1 MKYFWRLCT
10 IVILFGLTILSGC
23 TGCNNRSERLNE
35 TKTKEKSNTE
45 EQNTLNNDSDN
56 SERKISKAVFFI
68 ENSESMFGYVSGFTE
83 YVDVIS
89 ELAEKPKFA
98 EEKTQREFY
107 FINGGDILKV
117 TPIGNNPAVLKKKLN
132 TTGFNCGDKTKSNL
146 NSMFQKA
153 LEKARKDTISILI
166 SDAIY
171 DLGKPNAPMNALA
184 TEGRET
190 RSRFIERLG
199 DGDLQTI
206 MIKLYSHFDGNYFPV
221 NGGRIPIKQTRP
233 YYIWIFGETEL
244 LNRYFPEEYIKSL
257 KGYADMARFIKF
269 DELNIPYQAVS
280 QNIIGR
286 FKFDKISKNKL
297 KDVKSD
303 RNGQG
308 FQFSFATD
316 FSSLPY
322 SDSYFQTTNN
332 YSCSDD
338 NYAVT
343 SVTKIKK
350 KAYEITSFI
359 PTHMITAS
367 TQNNPYCEL
376 NISLKNVVPIW
387 IVNTN
392 SDDESNI
399 KSDTTQTFG
408 FKFLT
413 NAISEAYS
421 YKNKEK
427 NITNFTFEI
436 IK

>member
-350 KAYEITSFI
+350 R
-359 PTHMITAS
+359 
-367 TQNNPYCEL
+367 
-376 NISLKNVVPIW
+376 
-387 IVNTN
+387 
-392 SDDESNI
+392 
-399 KSDTTQTFG
+399 
-408 FKFLT
+408 
-413 NAISEAYS
+413 
-421 YKNKEK
+421 
-427 NITNFTFEI
+427 
-436 IK
+436 